1 MDSPR
6 GPGVRRVFSAA
17 IVLAAIFTL
26 SLAGL
31 IPPSPKPADAPASDF
46 SAIRAWS
53 ALRRILGPDVP
64 HPVGSPADE
73 NVRAR
78 IVDELTRLGY
88 RPQVHTGFAC
98 SNLGSCATVNNVV
111 ARLDGYESG
120 EAVLLAA
127 HYDSVPAGPGD
138 SDDGTG
144 VASALEIAR
153 ALKSLSA
160 PRHSVIFL
168 LDEGEE
174 AGLLGARAFVD
185 SNPWAKDVRAAVNLD
200 ARGTSGPSLMFET
213 GAANLWAVRLFARN
227 TARPATS
234 SIFYTAYQYI
244 PNDTDFTVF
253 KAADYQGL
261 NFAFIGSEKL
271 YHTPLDNSANVSLSS
286 LQHQGQ
292 NGLQAIVA
300 LANAD
305 LANLPNSEAV
315 FFDVFGRF
323 VVRWPARRTWLWAL
337 GAMIFLAA
345 QLGWMLYRKRLAPAQ
360 LLWGAIAWAVMMTV
374 SGALALVFVHLIRIV
389 GVTQVR
395 WVAHPLP
402 LEIAFWSLPAA
413 VVVMNGIFFSRKA
426 GFWGLWSGVWTWWTL
441 LAIVIA
447 ALAPGLSYVL
457 LVPAGVAAVAGLL
470 GTLRRAES
478 EVGFELMVILPL
490 AAAGI
495 VGFPPAILLYAGLGN
510 AALIL
515 IALLIAVL
523 LSPLAPLCADLRGA
537 PGLRGLALPSIPIL
551 ATALATFAA
560 VVVPVFS
567 AKAPE
572 RVNIEYWL
580 DADSGSAQWVVEPE
594 SGRLPE
600 PIRLADTFRRAEHGA
615 FPWDARAAFV
625 ADAPHLDLAAPTF
638 TILESSQSDTRRNY
652 RTLLRS
658 ERGAPFAGVFF
669 PPDAD
674 IESVRVAGQPLVA
687 ESTGVRQYF
696 NGWSVYSCPTMP
708 MSGIE
713 ISFSTPIG
721 KPIEVIAADQSYGLP
736 DEGAFLLHARPL
748 TATPSQN
755 GDVTIISRRVQLIP

>member
-1 MDSPR
+1 
-6 GPGVRRVFSAA
+6 
-17 IVLAAIFTL
+17 
-26 SLAGL
+26 
-31 IPPSPKPADAPASDF
+31 
-46 SAIRAWS
+46 
-53 ALRRILGPDVP
+53 
-64 HPVGSPADE
+64 
-73 NVRAR
+73 
-78 IVDELTRLGY
+78 
-88 RPQVHTGFAC
+88 
-98 SNLGSCATVNNVV
+98 
-111 ARLDGYESG
+111 
-120 EAVLLAA
+120 
-127 HYDSVPAGPGD
+127 
-138 SDDGTG
+138 
-144 VASALEIAR
+144 
-153 ALKSLSA
+153 LSA

-185 SNPWAKDVRAAVNLD
+185 SNPWAKEVRAAVNLD

-600 PIRLADTFRRAEHGA
+600 PIRLADTFRRADHGA

-638 TILESSQSDTRRNY
+638 TILESSQSDARRSY

-658 ERGAPFAGVFF
+658 ERGAPF
-669 PPDAD
+669 
-674 IESVRVAGQPLVA
+674 
-687 ESTGVRQYF
+687 
-696 NGWSVYSCPTMP
+696 
-708 MSGIE
+708 
-713 ISFSTPIG
+713 
-721 KPIEVIAADQSYGLP
+721 
-736 DEGAFLLHARPL
+736 
-748 TATPSQN
+748 
-755 GDVTIISRRVQLIP
+755 